1 MARDKDCFVVMTLSG
16 ALTVGKM
23 GLIFC
28 DLIESG
34 VVNAIVSTGALMAHG
49 LVEATGRSHFRYD
62 ARMNDKMLF
71 EAGYNRVYDSLE
83 PEVNLDHV
91 AEVMQRLL
99 NEWDA
104 NDVVCSWKIHRRI
117 GEFLQKHAPGRGILK
132 SAFQHDVPV
141 FVPAF
146 SDSAL
151 GIDFALHKIA
161 RQKENRPVLRF
172 DPFEDFEKFANTMLA
187 TKRMGIFTV
196 GGGVPRNW
204 SQQFGVY
211 AELLAR
217 RGYKKLPLKRYNYGL
232 RICPEPVSWGG
243 LSGSTYTEAVSGGKF
258 VPPEEG
264 GRFSEGVMLG
274 EIAVHALVARERQSN
289 ARRNEAVRL
298 FGGIFA
304 DDRER
309 YLAGLEMLQTFTSG
323 NEFAIGREDGGDA
336 NDVARGN
343 ARVAQGQLEAGK
355 PFSMFPDT
363 ICEEGLLRDKRH
375 GAGFSGLPDR
385 IEGKKIRASQKLT
398 RRFSSVNLFSWLHLN
413 ALRNGERR
421 LTDGSMERY
430 SPEIGRAHV

>member
-1 MARDKDCFVVMTLSG
+1 MGRQQKKTVTGRVLHDPVKDKLRPIFPLDLSRCRTIDDLVRAMGNTAFTGRQIGDAADVLEAMARDKDCFVVMTLSG

-91 AEVMQRLL
+91 EEVMQRLL

-146 SDSAL
+146 SDSEL

-243 LSGSTYTEAVSGGKF
+243 LSGSTYTEAVSWGKF

-264 GRFSEGVMLG
+264 GRFAEVFDDATVALPLIVGAVLERLG
-274 EIAVHALVARERQSN
+274 H
-289 ARRNEAVRL
+289 
-298 FGGIFA
+298 F
-304 DDRER
+304 
-309 YLAGLEMLQTFTSG
+309 
-323 NEFAIGREDGGDA
+323 
-336 NDVARGN
+336 
-343 ARVAQGQLEAGK
+343 K
-355 PFSMFPDT
+355 H
-363 ICEEGLLRDKRH
+363 DK
-375 GAGFSGLPDR
+375 
-385 IEGKKIRASQKLT
+385 
-398 RRFSSVNLFSWLHLN
+398 
-413 ALRNGERR
+413 
-421 LTDGSMERY
+421 
-430 SPEIGRAHV
+430 